1 MAMASEVLRW
11 AETIAA
17 FTAAAEAIRYVPARP
32 LGALG
37 SAQKLEEE
45 LQVAWDAQTARLAI
59 EERSAVDMT
68 SYLKLTD
75 AQVAE
80 MDPAEQAYV
89 RIYQAFDR
97 TTVMLRR
104 LQGILLQNARKDA
117 PHVFVMSSSDEFD
130 ESQW

>member
-1 MAMASEVLRW
+1 MASEVLRW
-11 AETIAA
+11 TETFAA
-17 FTAAAEAIRYVPARP
+17 ITAAADAIRHDPASP
-32 LGALG
+32 LEALG

-45 LQVAWDAQTARLAI
+45 LQVAWDAQTARLATG
-59 EERSAVDMT
+59 ERSAVDMA

-80 MDPAEQAYV
+80 MDLVEQAYV

-97 TTVMLRR
+97 TSVVLRR
-104 LQGILLQNARKDA
+104 LQGMMLQNARKDA